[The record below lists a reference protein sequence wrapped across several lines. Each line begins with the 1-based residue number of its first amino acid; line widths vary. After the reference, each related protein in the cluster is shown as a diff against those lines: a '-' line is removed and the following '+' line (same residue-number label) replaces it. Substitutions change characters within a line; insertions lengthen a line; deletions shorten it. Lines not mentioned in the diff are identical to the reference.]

1 MRHDLTHDLARLALI
16 GLLAL
21 AGCSDPKPGPA
32 GPPGPKGDAGTAG
45 SPGATGVAGARGDGG
60 PPGPKGDRGE
70 RGEAGIGLRDLVRT
84 DVRCLA
90 GEILIGAY
98 CRGAATVPEVSV
110 AEGVSN
116 VACITLQA
124 QPAKQAEPVAV
135 CLRKP

>member
-1 MRHDLTHDLARLALI
+1 MRHHLTRDLGRLTLI

-21 AGCSDPKPGPA
+21 AGCQEAKPGPA
-32 GPPGPKGDAGTAG
+32 GPPGPKGDAGAAG
-45 SPGATGVAGARGDGG
+45 PPGAAGAGGARGETGL
-60 PPGPKGDRGE
+60 PGAKGDRGE
-70 RGEAGIGLRDLVRT
+70 RGEAGVGLRDLIRT

-90 GEILIGAY
+90 GETLIGAY
-98 CRGAATVPEVSV
+98 CKGAATVPEVSV

-135 CLRKP
+135 CLRTP